1 MASQRLLD
9 KGDDHSVW
17 PKPRMRTVILSL
29 IITIFTVYP
38 TRAENSTRPEVSG
51 PCVSSCGDNKPVQF
65 PFGFSASCP
74 IRLNCNNSKIR
85 IGEFPVLNVTSD
97 SIFLDFP
104 QMCNRTI
111 QSISPLFGNNFAP
124 TRRNNLL
131 LHNCTTQQNDCVVP
145 AVRDRFNWS
154 SCDGPSD
161 NISCFP
167 AKLGER
173 VGFLGYKNVTAT
185 KCQLLLS
192 SIVVDS
198 SQDKSAVS
206 LMLQR
211 VELGWWLDGQCQCSD
226 DSECVKVTKSDGK
239 QGFRCHCNSGYR
251 GDGFKGSGA
260 EGCRKVPHCNPSRYL
275 SGKCG
280 GPTRVV
286 VLIGGIVAGASVMAG
301 LFLICSYVRRR
312 SSCLKSQMSAKRLL
326 YDAAGTSS
334 VPLYPY
340 REIERATNC
349 FSEKQM
355 LGTGAF
361 GTVYAGKFQNDEWVA
376 VKKIKYRD
384 TNSIDQ
390 VLNEIKLLSSVSHP
404 NLVRLLGCCI
414 EEGEQILVY
423 EYMPN
428 GTLSQ
433 HLQRER
439 SNGLPWTIR
448 LTIAS
453 ETANAIAYLHSAMN
467 PPIYHRDIKSS
478 NILLDHS
485 FKSKVADF
493 GLSRLGLTESSHIST
508 APQGTPGYVDPQYHQ
523 NFHLSDKSDVYS
535 FGVVLVE
542 IITALKVV
550 DFTRPHSEVNLAAL
564 AIDRIGRGCIDDI
577 VDPFLEPNRDAWT
590 LYSVHKIAEL
600 AFRCLAFHSDMR
612 PSMMEVAEE
621 LEHIRRSGWATF
633 EENICMASS
642 AVSSCSSPRNGSEKS
657 FGGIVKAAGAGSQ
670 RSIVSEKADG
680 RLALMEEV
688 KDSSPVS
695 VHDPWFSD
703 QSSPSTNSLLGNVV
717 R

>member
-1 MASQRLLD
+1 MAS
-9 KGDDHSVW
+9 
-17 PKPRMRTVILSL
+17 
-29 IITIFTVYP
+29 
-38 TRAENSTRPEVSG
+38 
-51 PCVSSCGDNKPVQF
+51 
-65 PFGFSASCP
+65 
-74 IRLNCNNSKIR
+74 
-85 IGEFPVLNVTSD
+85 
-97 SIFLDFP
+97 
-104 QMCNRTI
+104 
-111 QSISPLFGNNFAP
+111 
-124 TRRNNLL
+124 
-131 LHNCTTQQNDCVVP
+131 
-145 AVRDRFNWS
+145 
-154 SCDGPSD
+154 
-161 NISCFP
+161 
-167 AKLGER
+167 
-173 VGFLGYKNVTAT
+173 
-185 KCQLLLS
+185 
-192 SIVVDS
+192 
-198 SQDKSAVS
+198 
-206 LMLQR
+206 
-211 VELGWWLDGQCQCSD
+211 
-226 DSECVKVTKSDGK
+226 
-239 QGFRCHCNSGYR
+239 
-251 GDGFKGSGA
+251 
-260 EGCRKVPHCNPSRYL
+260 
-275 SGKCG
+275 
-280 GPTRVV
+280 
-286 VLIGGIVAGASVMAG
+286 
-301 LFLICSYVRRR
+301 LFLICSSVRRR
-312 SSCLKSQMSAKRLL
+312 STCLKSQMSAKRLL
-326 YDAAGTSS
+326 CDAAGNSN

-361 GTVYAGKFQNDEWVA
+361 GTVYAGKFQDDELVA
-376 VKKIKYRD
+376 IKKIKYRD

-439 SNGLPWTIR
+439 SNGLPWTTR

-485 FKSKVADF
+485 YKSKVADF
-493 GLSRLGLTESSHIST
+493 GLSRLGMTETSHVST

-550 DFTRPHSEVNLAAL
+550 DFTRPQTEVNLAAL
-564 AIDRIGRGCIDDI
+564 AIDRIGKGCVDEI

-590 LYSVHKIAEL
+590 LYSVHKVAEL

-621 LEHIRRSGWATF
+621 LEHIRRSGWATL

-642 AVSSCSSPRNGSEKS
+642 AVSSCSSPHNGSERS
-657 FGGIVKAAGAGSQ
+657 FGGIGKAGAGSQ
-670 RSIVSEKADG
+670 RSIVSEKVDV

-695 VHDPWFSD
+695 VHDPWLSE